1 MAGAIAESGTAPGVI
16 AKVAQSDNKV
26 GRPVSRAEALE
37 IARKAM
43 DDAERARK
51 ALALL
56 DSWRAEAASHEPREC
71 VELVCANAGKLS
83 PEAVDALMVA
93 EWWLADRFPW
103 LDVRLRMGDE

>member
-1 MAGAIAESGTAPGVI
+1 MASN
-16 AKVAQSDNKV
+16 DNRV

-37 IARKAM
+37 TARKAM

-56 DSWRAEAASHEPREC
+56 DSWRAEIARHEPRER
-71 VELVCANAGKLS
+71 VELVCTNSDALS
-83 PEAVDALMVA
+83 PEAEDALMVA
-93 EWWLADRFPW
+93 EWWLGDRFPW